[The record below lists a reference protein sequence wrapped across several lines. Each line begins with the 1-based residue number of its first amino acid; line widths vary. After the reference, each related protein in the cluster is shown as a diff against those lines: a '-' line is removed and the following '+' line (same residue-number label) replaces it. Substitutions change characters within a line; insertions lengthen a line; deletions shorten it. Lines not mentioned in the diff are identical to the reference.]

1 MRKPNEVSVLKARN
15 KAWDDEL
22 AKLTADFE
30 ALRTLYEQYFA
41 GVEKLQPLRKR
52 DAFERALRT
61 SKLGSATKPTV
72 RFKFGTIQQRFA
84 SYRNYWDRVLRQIEE
99 GTFKREGFGKFQRG
113 PLTPG
118 RVRHGDATSKRD
130 EGREAADAIKKREA
144 RVQETADEA
153 EAFLASLKGS

>member
-72 RFKFGTIQQRFA
+72 RFKFGTI
-84 SYRNYWDRVLRQIEE
+84 
-99 GTFKREGFGKFQRG
+99 
-113 PLTPG
+113 
-118 RVRHGDATSKRD
+118 
-130 EGREAADAIKKREA
+130 
-144 RVQETADEA
+144 
-153 EAFLASLKGS
+153 